1 MAYKKLLSA
10 DEILNVAIRMLEET
24 GEKGLSLR
32 AVALALGVKAP
43 SLYRYFPDK
52 AALEFAVFEE
62 VLRRMRRELDRPPGL
77 SEPKARFREMA
88 NAFVRFARKN
98 DGLYSYVSQGRL
110 GAHYGSPEGKAIW
123 NRLLHTVSDVSG
135 KPDDTPSAVAVWSFL
150 HGYSTLE
157 NSGAF
162 GASGPKGAFE
172 VGLRAFLGQWES
184 RLSPNRR
191 KRKRTL

>member
-43 SLYRYFPDK
+43 SLYRYFSDK

-62 VLRRMRRELDRPPGL
+62 VLRRMRRELDPATAL
-77 SEPKARFREMA
+77 SEPRARFMEMA

-98 DGLYSYVSQGRL
+98 YGLYSYVSQGRL
-110 GAHYGSPEGKAIW
+110 GAHYGSKEGKAIW
-123 NRLLHTVSDVSG
+123 NTLLYAVSDVSG

-172 VGLRAFLGQWES
+172 MGLRAFLAQWES
-184 RLSPNRR
+184 QVSPKCREC
-191 KRKRTL
+191 KRTV